1 MPPFV
6 EAWFLCISSA
16 SPSPGRRAVAGNWL
30 FSDKPLQKLLHQADQ
45 ILLIE
50 RAGTVGA
57 GVEETPHFLMVFQGI
72 ENELFFDDVLV
83 EQFLVESADR
93 AFQGVGDAE
102 VLGGDQFRSRRKRDL
117 EDAPT
122 HVDLH
127 QIDQVLLKRVRVVAR
142 RIEFDRDRKRTR
154 LDSSHANIS
163 YAVF

>member
-1 MPPFV
+1 MVPVRF
-6 EAWFLCISSA
+6 
-16 SPSPGRRAVAGNWL
+16 PSPGRRAVAGNWL

-102 VLGGDQFRSRRKRDL
+102 VLGGDYFQTSPYRSCSIRPIRY
-117 EDAPT
+117 
-122 HVDLH
+122 
-127 QIDQVLLKRVRVVAR
+127 
-142 RIEFDRDRKRTR
+142 
-154 LDSSHANIS
+154 S
-163 YAVF
+163 